1 MKKLLLL
8 MIMVI
13 GGLSAFSQQPTATE
27 TAKHQTKQVQN
38 PAAWACPAC
47 LKITKKAA

>member
-8 MIMVI
+8 MVMII
-13 GGLSAFSQQPTATE
+13 GGLSAFSQQPAATE

-38 PAAWACPAC
+38 PPAWACPAC